1 MGTLDYFFIKYLES
15 LDDEAHIQL
24 LHFNVIRHL
33 NESKQIGEYRR
44 PLQLLIRLQVVEF
57 EQKYEDFAELRNRQ
71 LSQYLRAVLL
81 HQIDVHLT
89 ALGHVDRCCPILQSR
104 ADRRLQDSADR
115 SKHPELC
122 LSLRVGKFV
131 VLYEELVQVPGI
143 LLLKLRQISLRLED
157 SISWVLVW
165 TVENINCFHEVRDIH
180 KFSFDS

>member
-115 SKHPELC
+115 SKHPELR
-122 LSLRVGKFV
+122 LSLRVSEFV